1 MSDASYLKEKS
12 AKDWKKSVH
21 HGAKEWLS
29 ERLTS
34 LILVP
39 LTLWALWSA
48 ASIAGGGYEAALAF
62 VRTPVHSGLIGVLA
76 AISVWHMHMGLKAV
90 IDDYFAGATRTI
102 TTFLSFALSAGIF
115 VATAVALY
123 LANQGA

>member
-12 AKDWKKSVH
+12 AKDWKKSAH

-90 IDDYFAGATRTI
+90 IDDYFAGAVRTLC
-102 TTFLSFALSAGIF
+102 TFASFALSAGIF
-115 VATAVALY
+115 IATAVALY